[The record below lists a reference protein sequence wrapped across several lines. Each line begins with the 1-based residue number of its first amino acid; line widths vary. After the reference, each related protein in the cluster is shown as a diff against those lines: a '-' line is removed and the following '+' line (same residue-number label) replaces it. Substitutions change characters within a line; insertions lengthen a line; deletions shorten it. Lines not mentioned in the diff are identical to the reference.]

1 MNLIPTPPTT
11 TGSAEQQMEALRS
24 YLFQQTEAL
33 NVALSGQTLE
43 KQLEKITEALSP
55 PKKGT
60 SASQQS
66 ELSKYQSLK
75 ALIIKT
81 ADTVVVSSEEFRK
94 TLSGYYVTSSNF
106 GEYLENATVNIE
118 GTPVGITQLYS
129 YTAGIRSDY
138 GDFDVERQTFIKT
151 GMLYYD
157 DDGLP
162 VYGVGIGELKTK
174 VTADGQVVLDRGG
187 LVSTHT
193 ADRIS
198 FWENDIE
205 VAYISNGA
213 LHMPAADI
221 TGGTLNI
228 GLGTFKVDAFGAVT
242 ATKGS
247 IGGCEIVNGL
257 LTIANA
263 NIKNINADKV
273 TGGTLKGVKVLVGE
287 EKAGSTFCRLN
298 ADGTFNA
305 GVYGGYT
312 VDIDKNGLHCAE
324 LEVEHTAE
332 FKESVLIPLYNF
344 VLYASGFGEKSC
356 RGFAEIN
363 GYRVP
368 YFND

>member
-11 TGSAEQQMEALRS
+11 TGSAEQQLEALRS

-43 KQLEKITEALSP
+43 KQLERITEALSP

-106 GEYLENATVNIE
+106 GEYLENATVDIE
-118 GTPVGITQLYS
+118 GTPVGIKQLYS

-242 ATKGS
+242 ATKGN

-263 NIKNINADKV
+263 NIKNITADKV
-273 TGGTLKGVKVLVGE
+273 SGGTLKGVKVISQNGNDTVTLDKGKVIASNGSRSVDITPNGIVSASVEIMHEAYFHENVYIPLTNLILYSSGTGE
-287 EKAGSTFCRLN
+287 RHCLGFA
-298 ADGTFNA
+298 
-305 GVYGGYT
+305 T
-312 VDIDKNGLHCAE
+312 VD
-324 LEVEHTAE
+324 
-332 FKESVLIPLYNF
+332 
-344 VLYASGFGEKSC
+344 
-356 RGFAEIN
+356 
-363 GYRVP
+363 GYSVP
-368 YFND
+368 YFD